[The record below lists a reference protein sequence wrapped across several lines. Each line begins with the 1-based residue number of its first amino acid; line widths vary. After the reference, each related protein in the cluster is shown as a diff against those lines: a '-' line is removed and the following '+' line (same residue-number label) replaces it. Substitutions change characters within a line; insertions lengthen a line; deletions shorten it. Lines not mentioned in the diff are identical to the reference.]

1 MSQLANIRQ
10 YGRVILVLTCV
21 VVLSGCAAAQ
31 VALGKKDLVVNTKM
45 SEAIFVR
52 EVPKSQRSIYVK
64 VRSAVA
70 DFPKREFRDIVKA
83 AVSDP
88 EEGYTI
94 TDNPDTATY
103 HLNIFVTNMEQAS
116 LTAAQS
122 ALGQGYSRRGG
133 IAAGAAAGRV
143 MGSGSSKNM
152 VAGALVGGIGSTIAN
167 ALVKDVTFMLVTDIR
182 ITHKLRDGVYGRK
195 DTQASMRQG
204 SGGTSKQT
212 VSQVTDALE
221 QTTRVVTTA
230 NKANLKLDEA
240 RAEMFRKH
248 SYAISGFF

>member
-1 MSQLANIRQ
+1 MSQL
-10 YGRVILVLTCV
+10 GRINHFARAILVFTCV
-21 VVLSGCAAAQ
+21 AVLSGCAATQ
-31 VALGKKDLVVNTKM
+31 LALGKKDLVVNTKM

-52 EVPKSQRSIYVK
+52 EVPKNQRSIYVK

-83 AVSDP
+83 AVKDP

-103 HLNIFVTNMEQAS
+103 HLNIFVTNMEEAS

-122 ALGQGYSRRGG
+122 ALGQGYSRRSG
-133 IAAGAAAGRV
+133 IAAGAAAGAV
-143 MGSGSSKNM
+143 IGGGGGKNM
-152 VAGALVGGIGSTIAN
+152 VGGALLGGITSTVAN
-167 ALVKDVTFMLVTDIR
+167 ALVKDITFMLVTDIR
-182 ITHKLRDGVYGRK
+182 ITHKFRDGVYGRK
-195 DTQASMRQG
+195 DTKATLRQG
-204 SGGTSKQT
+204 TGGTSKQT

-230 NKANLKLDEA
+230 NKANLKLEEA